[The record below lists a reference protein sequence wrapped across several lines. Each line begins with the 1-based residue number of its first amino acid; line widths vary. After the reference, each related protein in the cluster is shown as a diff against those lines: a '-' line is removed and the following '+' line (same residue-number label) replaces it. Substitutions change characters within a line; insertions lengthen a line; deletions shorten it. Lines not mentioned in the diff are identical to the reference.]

1 MPKLVLFSLL
11 TLWSTLPAIAQG
23 PPTDVRE
30 RVEAAKVGFITRE
43 VKLSPDEA
51 KVFWPVY
58 EAFHAELRSVEND
71 PMDRDRREAITDDA
85 EALKVLKSMEATAE
99 KREAIRK
106 KYQKKF
112 LEILPAHKVLA
123 YYRAEREFQ
132 RRLNERLREG
142 RSGGGRPGGP
152 EGPPPGSGGRRP
164 GGPGPQRGF

>member
-1 MPKLVLFSLL
+1 MPKIVLFSLL

-43 VKLSPDEA
+43 VKLTPDEA

-58 EAFHAELRSVEND
+58 ESFHAELRSVEND
-71 PMDRDRREAITDDA
+71 PMDRDSREAITDDA

-106 KYQKKF
+106 KYKKKF

-123 YYRAEREFQ
+123 YYCAEREFQ
-132 RRLNERLREG
+132 RRLNEQLREG

-152 EGPPPGSGGRRP
+152 GGPPPGSGGRRP

>member
-1 MPKLVLFSLL
+1 MPKIVLLSLL

-43 VKLSPDEA
+43 VKLTPDEA

-152 EGPPPGSGGRRP
+152 GGPPPGSGGRRP

>member
-1 MPKLVLFSLL
+1 MPKIVLLSLL

-43 VKLSPDEA
+43 VKLTPDEA

-71 PMDRDRREAITDDA
+71 PIDRDRREAITDDA

-152 EGPPPGSGGRRP
+152 GGPPPGSGGRRP

>member
-1 MPKLVLFSLL
+1 MPKIVLFYLL

-23 PPTDVRE
+23 PPTNVRE

-152 EGPPPGSGGRRP
+152 GGPPPGSGGRRP

>member
-1 MPKLVLFSLL
+1 MPKIVLFSLL

-43 VKLSPDEA
+43 VKLTPDEA

>member
-1 MPKLVLFSLL
+1 MTKIVLFSLL

>member
-1 MPKLVLFSLL
+1 MPKIVLFYLL

-152 EGPPPGSGGRRP
+152 GGPPPGSGGRRP

>member
-1 MPKLVLFSLL
+1 MPKIVLFSLL

-23 PPTDVRE
+23 PPADVRE

>member
-1 MPKLVLFSLL
+1 MPKIVLFSLL

-43 VKLSPDEA
+43 VKLTPDEA

-58 EAFHAELRSVEND
+58 ESFHAELRSVEND

-123 YYRAEREFQ
+123 YYRAEGEFQ

-142 RSGGGRPGGP
+142 RSEGDRSV
-152 EGPPPGSGGRRP
+152 GPPTRSGGRWP

>member
-1 MPKLVLFSLL
+1 MMTRIILLSLL
-11 TLWSTLPAIAQG
+11 TLWSVLPAIAQG
-23 PPTDVRE
+23 PPTNVRE

-43 VKLSPDEA
+43 VELSPDEA

-58 EAFHAELRSVEND
+58 EAFQTELRSVEKD
-71 PMDRDRREAITDDA
+71 PMDRKPRVVITDDM
-85 EALKVLKSMEATAE
+85 EALRVLKAMEATAE

-142 RSGGGRPGGP
+142 RSEGDRSI
-152 EGPPPGSGGRRP
+152 GPPPRSGGRRP

>member
-1 MPKLVLFSLL
+1 MPKIVLLSLL

-58 EAFHAELRSVEND
+58 EAFHAELRRVEND
-71 PMDRDRREAITDDA
+71 PMDRDRRESITDDA

-152 EGPPPGSGGRRP
+152 GGPPPGSGGRRP

>member
-1 MPKLVLFSLL
+1 MPKIVLFSLL

-152 EGPPPGSGGRRP
+152 GGPPPGSGGRRP
-164 GGPGPQRGF
+164 SGPGPQRGF

>member
-1 MPKLVLFSLL
+1 MPKIVLFSLL

-71 PMDRDRREAITDDA
+71 PIDRDRREAITDDA

-152 EGPPPGSGGRRP
+152 GGPPPGSGGRRP

>member
-1 MPKLVLFSLL
+1 MDRKP
-11 TLWSTLPAIAQG
+11 
-23 PPTDVRE
+23 
-30 RVEAAKVGFITRE
+30 RE
-43 VKLSPDEA
+43 V
-51 KVFWPVY
+51 
-58 EAFHAELRSVEND
+58 
-71 PMDRDRREAITDDA
+71 ITDDM
-85 EALKVLKSMEATAE
+85 EALRVLKAMEATAE

-142 RSGGGRPGGP
+142 RSEGDRSV
-152 EGPPPGSGGRRP
+152 GPPTRSGGRRP

>member
-1 MPKLVLFSLL
+1 MPKIVLLSLL

-71 PMDRDRREAITDDA
+71 PMDRDRRESITDDA

-152 EGPPPGSGGRRP
+152 GGPPPGSGGRRP

>member
-1 MPKLVLFSLL
+1 MPKIVLFSLL

-43 VKLSPDEA
+43 VKLTPDEA

-58 EAFHAELRSVEND
+58 ESFHAELRSVEND

-142 RSGGGRPGGP
+142 RSEGDRSV
-152 EGPPPGSGGRRP
+152 GPPTRSGGRRP

>member
-1 MPKLVLFSLL
+1 MPKIVLLSLL

-142 RSGGGRPGGP
+142 RP
-152 EGPPPGSGGRRP
+152 EGDRSVGPPPRSGGRRP
-164 GGPGPQRGF
+164 RGPGPQRGF

>member
-1 MPKLVLFSLL
+1 MPKIVLFYLL

-23 PPTDVRE
+23 PTTNVRE

-112 LEILPAHKVLA
+112 MEILPAHKVLA

-152 EGPPPGSGGRRP
+152 GGPPPGSGGRRP

>member
-1 MPKLVLFSLL
+1 MPKIVLFSLL

-23 PPTDVRE
+23 PPTNVRE

>member
-1 MPKLVLFSLL
+1 MPKIVLFSLL

-152 EGPPPGSGGRRP
+152 ESPPPGSGGRRP

>member
-1 MPKLVLFSLL
+1 MPKIVLFSLL

-58 EAFHAELRSVEND
+58 EAFHAELRIVEND

-152 EGPPPGSGGRRP
+152 GGPPPGSGGRRP

>member
-1 MPKLVLFSLL
+1 MPKIVLFSLL

-85 EALKVLKSMEATAE
+85 EALKVLKSIEATAE

-152 EGPPPGSGGRRP
+152 GGPPPGSGGRRP

>member
-1 MPKLVLFSLL
+1 MMTRIILLSLL
-11 TLWSTLPAIAQG
+11 TLWSVLPAIAQG
-23 PPTDVRE
+23 PPADVRE

-43 VKLSPDEA
+43 VELSPDEA

-58 EAFHAELRSVEND
+58 EAFQTELRSVEKD
-71 PMDRDRREAITDDA
+71 PMDRKPRVVITDDM
-85 EALKVLKSMEATAE
+85 EALRVLKAMEATAE

-142 RSGGGRPGGP
+142 RSEGDRSL
-152 EGPPPGSGGRRP
+152 GPPPRSGGRRP

>member
-1 MPKLVLFSLL
+1 MPKIVLLSLL
-11 TLWSTLPAIAQG
+11 TLWSTLPTIAQG

-30 RVEAAKVGFITRE
+30 RVEAAKMGFITRE

-51 KVFWPVY
+51 KVFWPIY
-58 EAFHAELRSVEND
+58 EAYHAELRSVERD
-71 PMDRDRREAITDDA
+71 PMDRDRREIITDDA

-142 RSGGGRPGGP
+142 RSEGGRPGGP
-152 EGPPPGSGGRRP
+152 GGPPPGSGGRRP

>member
-1 MPKLVLFSLL
+1 MPKIVLFSLL

-142 RSGGGRPGGP
+142 RSGGGRPGDPG
-152 EGPPPGSGGRRP
+152 GPPPGSGGRRP

>member
-1 MPKLVLFSLL
+1 MPKIVLFSLL

-106 KYQKKF
+106 KYQKKL

>member
-1 MPKLVLFSLL
+1 MPKIVLFSLL

>member
-1 MPKLVLFSLL
+1 MPKIVLFSLL

-112 LEILPAHKVLA
+112 II
-123 YYRAEREFQ
+123 
-132 RRLNERLREG
+132 
-142 RSGGGRPGGP
+142 
-152 EGPPPGSGGRRP
+152 
-164 GGPGPQRGF
+164 

>member
-1 MPKLVLFSLL
+1 MPKIVLFSLL

-30 RVEAAKVGFITRE
+30 RVEAAKVGFITHE

>member
-1 MPKLVLFSLL
+1 MPKIVLFSLL

-152 EGPPPGSGGRRP
+152 GGPPPGSGGRRP

>member
-1 MPKLVLFSLL
+1 MPKIVLFSLL

-43 VKLSPDEA
+43 VKLTPDEA

-99 KREAIRK
+99 MRAAFRK
-106 KYQKKF
+106 KFQKIFF
-112 LEILPAHKVLA
+112 LRYKSNISSSLP
-123 YYRAEREFQ
+123 Y
-132 RRLNERLREG
+132 
-142 RSGGGRPGGP
+142 
-152 EGPPPGSGGRRP
+152 
-164 GGPGPQRGF
+164 

>member
-1 MPKLVLFSLL
+1 MPKIVLLSLL
-11 TLWSTLPAIAQG
+11 TLWSTLPTIAQG

-51 KVFWPVY
+51 KVFWPIY
-58 EAFHAELRSVEND
+58 EAYHAELRSVERD
-71 PMDRDRREAITDDA
+71 PMDRDRREVITDDV

-142 RSGGGRPGGP
+142 RSEGGRPGGP
-152 EGPPPGSGGRRP
+152 GGPPPGSGGRRP

>member
-1 MPKLVLFSLL
+1 MPKIVLFSLL

-71 PMDRDRREAITDDA
+71 PMDRDRRESITDDA

-152 EGPPPGSGGRRP
+152 GGPPPGSGGRRP